1 MKKLLILAA
10 LLAVASCSP
19 KGTATQSEQL
29 NILSHR
35 GWYTSG
41 GERVTDENSLDALRR
56 AQEMKCDGV
65 EFDVHLTADDQMV
78 IRHDNKIDETLS
90 CQGSTFEQIR
100 AVKLPFGNQIPT
112 LHEWLSQ
119 AKETP
124 EIKQFLEIKAHED
137 RGRENKLVEMIVE
150 EVKAMEM
157 EDQVSFLSFSVETC
171 DYVLKVFPQAKVTL
185 NGSKEALVLTP
196 DEAKAH
202 GYTGISYQFP
212 LLLNHPEWSA
222 RCKELGLDNFFWM
235 TNNTFLR
242 HVAEELGCTWF
253 TTDFYDLLKY

>member
-10 LLAVASCSP
+10 LLALASCN
-19 KGTATQSEQL
+19 SEPEQKQL

-41 GERVTDENSLDALRR
+41 GQRVTDENSLDALRR

-100 AVKLPFGNQIPT
+100 AIKLPFGNQIPS
-112 LHEWLSQ
+112 LHEWLAQ

-124 EIKQFLEIKAHED
+124 ELKLFLEIKAHE
-137 RGRENKLVEMIVE
+137 RSRENKLVGMILD
-150 EVKAMEM
+150 EVKAMGM
-157 EDQVSFLSFSVETC
+157 EDQVSYLSFSIETC
-171 DYVLKVFPQAKVTL
+171 DYILSLNPKAKVTL

-202 GYTGISYQFP
+202 GYSGISYQFP
-212 LLLNHPEWSA
+212 LLLNHPEWA
-222 RCKELGLDNFFWM
+222 ERCKELGLDNFFWM
-235 TNNTFLR
+235 TNNLFLR
-242 HVAEELGCTWF
+242 RVAEEIGCNWF
-253 TTDFYDLLKY
+253 TTDYYDLLKY

>member
-1 MKKLLILAA
+1 MILAA
-10 LLAVASCSP
+10 LLALASCNSAP
-19 KGTATQSEQL
+19 ETKQL

-78 IRHDNKIDETLS
+78 IRHDDKIDENLS
-90 CQGSTFEQIR
+90 CQGSTFDEIR
-100 AVKLPFGNQIPT
+100 AYKLPFGNQIPS
-112 LHEWLSQ
+112 LHEWLAQ

-124 EIKQFLEIKAHED
+124 ELKLFLEIKAHE
-137 RGRENKLVEMIVE
+137 RSRENKLVGMILD

-157 EDQVSFLSFSVETC
+157 EDQVTYLSFSIETC
-171 DYVLKVFPQAKVTL
+171 DYIISLNPNAKVTL
-185 NGSKEALVLTP
+185 NGSKEGLVLTP
-196 DEAKAH
+196 DEAKEH
-202 GYTGISYQFP
+202 GYTGISYH
-212 LLLNHPEWSA
+212 LSVLLNHPEWAA
-222 RCKELGLDNFFWM
+222 RCNELGLDDFFWM

-242 HVAEELGCTWF
+242 HVAEEIGCNWF
-253 TTDFYDLLKY
+253 TTDYYDLLKY